1 LSPQKSKLVGSS
13 SCIYKTTTTDSKK
26 LRDSSDVQAL
36 ESLIYPPRLTAN
48 QREIAAR
55 YLASVPAQRRQS
67 VLDELEGRFRA
78 EQQGA
83 KPVYNEL
90 RYLHHL
96 CAQANSG
103 GFEPNLSLKV
113 QGERE
118 RKIQEAEKRRQEAE
132 KRAEERRRRQQRAR
146 HASGE
151 SPLAEARKAL
161 GMPPLK
167 TRPIPDS

>member
-1 LSPQKSKLVGSS
+1 M
-13 SCIYKTTTTDSKK
+13 
-26 LRDSSDVQAL
+26 RDSNDEQAL

-55 YLASVPAQRRQS
+55 YLASVPAERRQS

-83 KPVYNEL
+83 KPVYDEL

-96 CAQANSG
+96 CAQVNSG
-103 GFEPNLSLKV
+103 GFQPNLSLKV
-113 QGERE
+113 EGERE
-118 RKIQEAEKRRQEAE
+118 RKAQEAEKRRHEVE
-132 KRAEERRRRQQRAR
+132 KRGEERRRRQQRAR
-146 HASGE
+146 KVSGE

-161 GMPPLK
+161 GLPPFK
-167 TRPIPDS
+167 RRPIPDF